1 MAVKLQ
7 PSAGYSL
14 IVRTETSNR
23 PGTLGQVVTAIGEEG
38 GDVGAIDIVRA
49 GGGKMVRD
57 ITVAA
62 RDEAHAEAI
71 VNHVREVDGVN
82 VLHVTD
88 RTFLIHL
95 GGKLTVEGKHPVK
108 GREDLSMIYAPGVA
122 RVSLAIE
129 ADPIKQW
136 TLTIKRHTIAVVTD
150 GSAVMAL
157 GNLGPAAAQPV
168 MEGKCMIFKA
178 FADLDAFPICLA
190 TQDTDE
196 IVRVLADIA
205 PVFGGIALA
214 DIAAPRCF
222 EVEERLRTGVD
233 IPVMHDDQHGA
244 AVVVLAALS
253 NALRVVGKSLETAR
267 IVISGAGV
275 AGMGTGHLLVAAGAR
290 HLIVCDRA
298 GALYSGRVERMDP
311 YKERLAQATNPDRQP
326 GRLREVL
333 RGADVFIGL
342 SGPGLLTAADV
353 ASMAPDPIVFAL
365 ANPIP
370 EVAPEDLAGVARV
383 VATGRSEFPNQLN
396 NSLASPGIFRGA
408 LEAQATDVDDA
419 MKIAAARALANLV
432 GPDELQEEY
441 IIPSLF
447 DRRVADRVAQ
457 ATRDAARASGLA
469 RRT

>member
-1 MAVKLQ
+1 VAVKLQ

-14 IVRTETSNR
+14 IVRTETSNQ
-23 PGTLGQVVTAIGEEG
+23 PGTLGQVFTAIGEEG
-38 GDVGAIDIVRA
+38 GDIGAIDIVRA

-71 VNHVREVDGVN
+71 VSHVRELNGVN

-88 RTFLIHL
+88 RTFLVHL
-95 GGKLTVEGKHPVK
+95 GGKLSVEGKTPVK

-122 RVSLAIE
+122 RVSLAIH
-129 ADPIKQW
+129 ADPLKQW
-136 TLTIKRHTIAVVTD
+136 TLTVKRHTIAVVTD
-150 GSAVMAL
+150 GSAVLRL
-157 GNLGPAAAQPV
+157 GNLGPAPAQPV

-190 TQDTDE
+190 TQEPDA
-196 IVRVLADIA
+196 IVTAVAHIA

-222 EVEERLRTGVD
+222 EVEDRLRSGVT

-253 NALRVVGKSLETAR
+253 NALRVVGKSIDSAR
-267 IVISGAGV
+267 IVVCGAGV
-275 AGMGTGHLLVAAGAR
+275 AGMGTGHLLVAAGAPQV
-290 HLIVCDRA
+290 IVCDRA
-298 GALYSGRVERMDP
+298 GALYSGRSERMNS
-311 YKERLAQATNPDRQP
+311 YKERLAQETNPDRQR
-326 GRLREVL
+326 GSLREML

-342 SGPGLLTAADV
+342 SGPGVLSAADV
-353 ASMAPDPIVFAL
+353 STMAADPIVFAM

-370 EVAPEDLAGVARV
+370 EVTPEDLAGVARV
-383 VATGRSEFPNQLN
+383 VATGRSDLPNQLN

-408 LEAQATDVDDA
+408 LEAQATDIDDS
-419 MKIAAARALANLV
+419 MKLAAARALADLV
-432 GPDELQEEY
+432 GPDELHEEY

-447 DRRVADRVAQ
+447 DRRVAEAVTR
-457 ATRDAARASGLA
+457 ATREAARASGLA
-469 RRT
+469 RRP